1 MQQQL
6 QILCVAHSQLQ
17 RRVYPQLYMQSNAAN
32 NTIFHQYSTLQRFT
46 QGTCLQFFI
55 LSIGWKD
62 TPGPLGFIAFRGPK
76 YAVYYEA
83 VVAQVQEEEEDN
95 HAGEGDLAESHCTP
109 LRLVCSNLTKTF
121 QIYL

>member
-6 QILCVAHSQLQ
+6 QILSVVHSQLQ
-17 RRVYPQLYMQSNAAN
+17 RRVYPQLYIQSIAAN
-32 NTIFHQYSTLQRFT
+32 NSIFHQYPPYLALQRFM

-62 TPGPLGFIAFRGPK
+62 TPGALRFIAFRRSK

-83 VVAQVQEEEEDN
+83 VVAQVQEEEDDN
-95 HAGEGDLAESHCTP
+95 HAGKGQLAGSHCSHRCLYAP
-109 LRLVCSNLTKTF
+109 
-121 QIYL
+121 I